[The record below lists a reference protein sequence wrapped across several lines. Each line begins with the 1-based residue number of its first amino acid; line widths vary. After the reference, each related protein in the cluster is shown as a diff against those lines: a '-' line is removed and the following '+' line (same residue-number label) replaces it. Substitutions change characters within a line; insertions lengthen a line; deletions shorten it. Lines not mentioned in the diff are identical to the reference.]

1 MKPALQVVK
10 LQQQSS
16 MLLPASGTPQ
26 VTSVSSNA
34 DIDFTDEGS
43 DGEAR
48 GKRRNFWDE

>member
-16 MLLPASGTPQ
+16 MLLGSTNPK
-26 VTSVSSNA
+26 VKSVSSNA
-34 DIDFTDEGS
+34 DIDFADEGS